1 MARMLPFWG
10 FTIYHVRNSLVPIS
24 LVWTYDTDQTCLQII
39 LGNFLKFWTKWWY
52 HKSKVSA
59 LIEKRRTFLYHI
71 DSKLPIVND
80 HINRPRLKVQLWV
93 MWDSSTKDQVFGTEG
108 FKTQKKHLIS
118 SIHQSLSLTSYFW
131 RISMLS
137 TCNYICIT

>member
-80 HINRPRLKVQLWV
+80 HINNRPRLKVQLWV

-108 FKTQKKHLIS
+108 FKTQKKAFNQLNT
-118 SIHQSLSLTSYFW
+118 SIIIINIIFLK
-131 RISMLS
+131 
-137 TCNYICIT
+137 N